1 MRGLL
6 WGRAF
11 QSLFWT
17 EFLAA
22 FNDNLFKNLLVMWL
36 TFSVPVAHRSVWVTA
51 AAALFVL
58 PYVLFSPLAGQLAD
72 RYPRHLLIRIT
83 QGAEIGIM
91 LLAVLGF
98 WLASVPMLMLALF
111 LMGAQSTLFGPVK
124 YSILPELFRGEALVA
139 VNSWW
144 SGSTFVAIVL
154 GTLAGTGGWLLGGE
168 VWGLMSAALVTSVLG
183 FVATLWIPPV
193 PAAAPR
199 LRLTFN
205 IIRAL
210 WQTLR
215 EARAHHA
222 WSVMLAISGF
232 WMIGAMI
239 LSQIPLMAERLG
251 APRYTLY
258 LLLLFAVMMALGAAI
273 AWRLNRDRLRLEW
286 TRRWYALMVLWLAL
300 LGWSWPQ
307 WPLVWWPAFALLAL
321 TGGVM
326 IVPLYVWLQRE
337 IDSAERGRVFA
348 ALNVLNALFMVAG
361 TGALMVW
368 HGLHG

>member
-1 MRGLL
+1 
-6 WGRAF
+6 
-11 QSLFWT
+11 
-17 EFLAA
+17 
-22 FNDNLFKNLLVMWL
+22 
-36 TFSVPVAHRSVWVTA
+36 
-51 AAALFVL
+51 
-58 PYVLFSPLAGQLAD
+58 
-72 RYPRHLLIRIT
+72 
-83 QGAEIGIM
+83 
-91 LLAVLGF
+91 
-98 WLASVPMLMLALF
+98 
-111 LMGAQSTLFGPVK
+111 
-124 YSILPELFRGEALVA
+124 
-139 VNSWW
+139 
-144 SGSTFVAIVL
+144 
-154 GTLAGTGGWLLGGE
+154 LGGE

-183 FVATLWIPPV
+183 FAATLWIPPV

-205 IIRAL
+205 IVRAL

-215 EARAHHA
+215 EARVHHA